1 MDGDVLIRTIGWPQ
15 RDLLVEMYDR
25 FEPLGAALGT
35 PPVEEERRRE
45 WIQSALS
52 HEMNLAAFLPNGVVI
67 GHCFLVADK
76 TGSAELAVFVRQEY
90 RRRGVAAALVKA
102 VLGWGTAQGL
112 RRVWTL
118 TGSENTAALRLQGK
132 FGFRPTHYG
141 PYGIELEIH
150 LPAAQLP
157 ASMDGHACGYLSHKA

>member
-1 MDGDVLIRTIGWPQ
+1 MDGDIRIRAIGPQQ

-25 FEPLGAALGT
+25 FETLGAALGI
-35 PPVEEERRRE
+35 PPVEEEQRRE

-52 HEMNLAAFLPNGVVI
+52 HEMNLAAFLHTGAVI

-90 RRRGVAAALVKA
+90 RRRGVAAALVKT
-102 VLGWGTAQGL
+102 VLEWGNEAGL

-118 TGSENTAALRLQGK
+118 TGSENTAALRLQAK
-132 FGFRPTHYG
+132 FGFRPTHYA
-141 PYGIELEIH
+141 PSGIELEIH

-157 ASMDGHACGYLSHKA
+157 ASSYHAAACCPL